1 MVSGLGLLFE
11 HDSSLVGPNLL
22 KLYGT
27 EDVLGDVMFYSL
39 CPSYF
44 PNYPLYFSFTSPMFH
59 LLIY

>member
-27 EDVLGDVMFYSL
+27 EDVLGDLGVRQ
-39 CPSYF
+39 
-44 PNYPLYFSFTSPMFH
+44 
-59 LLIY
+59 LIFFFRISEQESS